1 MCYNMLKYG
10 NQKAGVVANVEK
22 QRENGRRLYQI
33 FTEITVEELERMLI
47 EAETREERAVYRE
60 MINLKLQLEQEQVT
74 GEVLL

>member
-1 MCYNMLKYG
+1 M
-10 NQKAGVVANVEK
+10 EK

>member
-1 MCYNMLKYG
+1 M
-10 NQKAGVVANVEK
+10 AGVVANVEK

>member
-1 MCYNMLKYG
+1 
-10 NQKAGVVANVEK
+10 
-22 QRENGRRLYQI
+22 
-33 FTEITVEELERMLI
+33 MLI

>member
-1 MCYNMLKYG
+1 MLKYG